1 MRHHQSFKKV
11 GQIVATGLNMKVLV
25 VGGYGAQGSVIC
37 TYLARRPE
45 VSEVVCAGRNL
56 EKAKQLVNRIKS
68 EKVSAKKLDATK
80 QDELTSAAKGMDLVV
95 NATVPK
101 HNLMVMDAVLKGG
114 AHYQDLASGPTD
126 MPMDKFVSK
135 QIERSKKY
143 EDAGLTAL
151 INTGSSPGV
160 VNVLARHAADKMDQ
174 VDEIKIRF
182 TGIMETKEFISIWS
196 PETAWADMA
205 EEPFLFENGELKRVP
220 PFSGQEVYLFPEPF
234 GPQTVV
240 HHHHEEVVTLPRFI
254 GKGLKYVDFKMG
266 DAGILTTKAI
276 WEIGLLSKKPI
287 DVKGITVAPRDV
299 FISAIPPPLTM
310 EGVEQKIKEGIFV
323 GASECGVIEV
333 TGEKA
338 GKRIRY
344 KYEWPTLNLHEA
356 NKIMPGVTQ
365 ESYCTGVPA
374 AIFAWMLGKGEIK
387 TTGVIAPECLE
398 LEARNTIL
406 SKLTEMK
413 MPVYEKVERI
423 LP

>member
-1 MRHHQSFKKV
+1 
-11 GQIVATGLNMKVLV
+11 MKVLV

-37 TYLARRPE
+37 TYLARSPD
-45 VSEVVCAGRNL
+45 VSEIVCAGRNL
-56 EKAKQLVNRIKS
+56 AKAKRLVERLKS
-68 EKVSAKKLDATK
+68 DKVSPKKIDATK

-101 HNLMVMDAVLKGG
+101 YNLLVMDAVLKGG

-126 MPMDKFVSK
+126 TPMDKFVSQ
-135 QIERSKKY
+135 QIERSPKY

-160 VNVLARHAADKMDQ
+160 TNVLVRHAADKLDR
-174 VDEIKIRF
+174 VDEIKIRY

-205 EEPFLFENGELKRVP
+205 EEPFLFENGKLKRVP
-220 PFSGQEVYLFPEPF
+220 PFSGQEVYVFPEPF

-266 DAGILTTKAI
+266 DADILTAKAI
-276 WEIGLLSKKPI
+276 WEIGLLNDKPI
-287 DVKGITVAPRDV
+287 NVKGVKVAPRDV
-299 FISAIPPPLTM
+299 FLSAIPPPLTM
-310 EGVEQKIKEGIFV
+310 EEVEQKIKEGILV
-323 GASECGVIEV
+323 DASECGVIEV

-338 GKRIRY
+338 GEKIRY
-344 KYEWPTLNLHEA
+344 TYEWPTLNIREA
-356 NKIMPGVTQ
+356 NKIIPGVTQ

-398 LEARNTIL
+398 LKARNTFLPKLAKMKIPAYEKMKRIL
-406 SKLTEMK
+406 S
-413 MPVYEKVERI
+413 
-423 LP
+423 